1 MGITKFTLVDR
12 PEKMRNQGGYSI
24 IFPQVKE
31 KRTQSGHNQNVK
43 KTKSKPKKK
52 KQLSA
57 KQFIKKFSDDMRD
70 DISDFSYEGF
80 QIDFDAESYDP

>member
-1 MGITKFTLVDR
+1 MV
-12 PEKMRNQGGYSI
+12 Q
-24 IFPQVKE
+24 
-31 KRTQSGHNQNVK
+31 
-43 KTKSKPKKK
+43 KSKPKKK

-70 DISDFSYEGF
+70 DISDFSYEGL